1 MSRILKEF
9 AIWTQRMTPSLSHSL
24 IPWPNQSLT
33 PLPAPS
39 LRLRVW
45 STIKTKKWDQKLS
58 GQFHTLAVLLAL
70 SSFVM
75 QECEVVL
82 SIFTSR
88 KYFWPPHHKPEFPQ
102 GCRVEEEGKG
112 WPWFAPKSKWN
123 PPSRVGRIDLNWQ
136 MCRLWTGLGKGLF
149 SYLGQAQCHCVL
161 AKFLKSSTFW

>member
-1 MSRILKEF
+1 MEF
-9 AIWTQRMTPSLSHSL
+9 AIWTQRVTPSLSHSL
-24 IPWPNQSLT
+24 IPWPNPSLT

-45 STIKTKKWDQKLS
+45 SRPKSEIKNCQGSFIPLRCYWLCP
-58 GQFHTLAVLLAL
+58 L
-70 SSFVM
+70 SSCKNVRLCF
-75 QECEVVL
+75 QFL
-82 SIFTSR
+82 HRGSTFG
-88 KYFWPPHHKPEFPQ
+88 PPHHKPEFPQ
-102 GCRVEEEGKG
+102 GCRVEEEGKE

-149 SYLGQAQCHCVL
+149 SYLGQARCHCVH